1 VLQGF
6 GPLSVVSNFRLSRH
20 RVAWD
25 SVMAALLAAPLRCR
39 RYAGRFY
46 KRVSAVQFHERTSIG
61 RSHSVR
67 SLFLPGAEPRTPTVL
82 VVDDRKAFSKL
93 IRDTFVPRGFVV
105 FGAKTPDEGLA
116 LFQAHQGEIDL
127 AVIDVMTPAEG
138 NLDLAA
144 ELERL
149 RPGLPMLY
157 LFGTAE
163 SIARSS
169 IEKQAPGSVL
179 AAPFSEE
186 QLVARVDSLLLDV
199 QPAPHQRAGE
209 RRWEHFI
216 GASDQL
222 LLSTGP

>member
-1 VLQGF
+1 MLRGF
-6 GPLSVVSNFRLSRH
+6 GPLSMISNFRLSRK

-25 SVMAALLAAPLRCR
+25 SVVATLMAAPLRCR

-46 KRVSAVQFHERTSIG
+46 KRVSAVQFGAHTSIAP
-61 RSHSVR
+61 SHSVR
-67 SLFLPGAEPRTPTVL
+67 SLLLPGAEPRTPTVL

-93 IRDTFVPRGFVV
+93 IRDTFAPRGFVV

-116 LFQAHQGEIDL
+116 LFQAHQAEIDL
-127 AVIDVMTPAEG
+127 AVFDLMTPAEA

-149 RPGLPMLY
+149 RPGLPVLY

-186 QLVARVDSLLLDV
+186 QLIARIGGLVDV
-199 QPAPHQRAGE
+199 QPATRQRPDE
-209 RRWEHFI
+209 RRWEHLV
-216 GASDQL
+216 GASDKM
-222 LLSTGP
+222 LLSTGR